1 MQSLPS
7 EHYCDT
13 ISTCCILG
21 EVKQI
26 LYTLVNTDLLPF
38 HCKFVRSFSCYYPVI
53 QGSTV
58 KAFQTERLWFSACLG
73 TCLSKLPSTHSHS
86 PNGVLEKLK
95 CSVLSKM
102 LSSEPLT

>member
-38 HCKFVRSFSCYYPVI
+38 HYKFVGSFSCYYPVI

-58 KAFQTERLWFSACLG
+58 KAFQTERLFFGLFG
-73 TCLSKLPSTHSHS
+73 YLPQQVTQYTQSQS
-86 PNGVLEKLK
+86 
-95 CSVLSKM
+95 
-102 LSSEPLT
+102 